1 MNMQVS
7 STDGIDT
14 SMTEDP
20 NGSRTTESTEHSR
33 HHCQLNDAS
42 TCTNKEEQAP
52 RTEHPSRQ
60 TLIGR
65 GSYTFMFGFVDPGE

>member
-1 MNMQVS
+1 MRTLAGLLLLVFCLRGMNMQVS

-20 NGSRTTESTEHSR
+20 NGSLTTESTEHSR

-42 TCTNKEEQAP
+42 TCTKYICHWWVNTA
-52 RTEHPSRQ
+52 T
-60 TLIGR
+60 
-65 GSYTFMFGFVDPGE
+65 D